1 MTYRIQFSGLSESRV
16 RTACG
21 GMVGGD
27 ARVLNVWGRSPMRQ
41 GSYNVRSR
49 ARTGVGKPDTFEVTW
64 TSAKGRTSV
73 LTTHKT
79 FEQATARLVYMRAP
93 LGSPE
98 RDEAYR
104 RFLAVGGAR

>member
-1 MTYRIQFSGLSESRV
+1 V
-16 RTACG
+16 TAIRDVVIG
-21 GMVGGD
+21 YE
-27 ARVLNVWGRSPMRQ
+27 

-104 RFLAVGGAR
+104 RFLSAPPEP